1 MGEILVFTG
10 GLLFFALLIWL
21 ARAPMHRTW
30 RLALRLALFTLG
42 VLLAASL
49 AGGLGWLG
57 GRWVGTVGLAT
68 SRWLL
73 FHWGLGPAVFFL
85 LYLIALALLPTE
97 RARSFAWK
105 AALAWL
111 SLYFLLALGPLWLG
125 STEVTGVLQ
134 DRLAALFRRMLGY
147 FGGSVVLLFF
157 AALAASPLWPSR
169 WPRLPRLRWSA
180 FRIRWPRFRWP
191 KKKRPERAVPRAA
204 RPRAPEPRGPEPD
217 PAAARPP
224 ETLEPRSEEASGV
237 ASPLPE
243 VALESA
249 PPPPALPDTEALMTL
264 LDRPAVTTEVDEA
277 ELQRVARQIEE
288 KLQEFKASGRV
299 VAYRPGPVVTRYEF
313 EPDPGVKISRVVS
326 LADDLAL
333 KIKTSHVRIVA
344 PLPDTGRIGIEVP
357 NKKRKIVYF
366 SRLAEEPDFRKM
378 QSKLGFVLGVDT
390 SGHPVFADLARMPHL
405 LIAGATGSGKSVC
418 INTILTS
425 ILFRASPR
433 EVRFLLVDPKRIE
446 LSYYEGIPHLLVP
459 VVKDREQAVAALN
472 QAVRWMELR
481 YRHFAQDGV
490 RDIESHNRSARDRG
504 DEPVPYL
511 VIIIDEFAD
520 LILSTGRK
528 VEEPLAR
535 LAQMARAVGIHLV
548 VATQRPSVDVITGI
562 IKANFPVRIAFKVP
576 SKVDSRTILDEMG
589 AEKLLGRGDM
599 LFIPPGASE
608 PTRIHGAFI
617 SEEETKRITRSLQ
630 EAYLQQKFQEVFG
643 PGPWD
648 TVVPKI
654 LEAGHLPALTR
665 DDEPG
670 GRDRLDRVARKILQ
684 PVLQR
689 PVSEI
694 LALLE
699 QLRDQYYEPIEEM
712 LEAPIPS
719 GLSEE
724 DEEDLELG
732 EGLDP
737 LLLQAARIATSRKT
751 LSATLLQRKLKIGFA
766 RAARIMDQLEELGV
780 VGPQEGSKPRQV
792 LLTYEEFQARLVGR
806 QQQNPPEEA

>member
-1 MGEILVFTG
+1 MGEALIFVG
-10 GLLFFALLIWL
+10 GLLFLGLLVWL
-21 ARAPMHRTW
+21 ANTPMHRTW
-30 RLALRLALFTLG
+30 RLAFRLAVFTLG
-42 VLLAASL
+42 VLLVASL
-49 AGGLGWLG
+49 AGGIGLLG
-57 GRWVGTVGLAT
+57 GRWVGSMGLKTAQ
-68 SRWLL
+68 WLL
-73 FHWGLGPAVFFL
+73 YHWGFGPALLFI
-85 LYLIALALLPTE
+85 LYLWSLAWMPTE
-97 RARSFAWK
+97 RARTFAWK
-105 AALAWL
+105 GALAWL
-111 SLYFLLALGPLWLG
+111 SLYFLLTLGPLWMG
-125 STEVTGVLQ
+125 STEFTGVLQ
-134 DRLAALFRRMLGY
+134 DRWAAHLQRSLGL
-147 FGGSVVLLFF
+147 FGGTVVLLFF
-157 AALAASPLWPSR
+157 AGLAATPLWPTR
-169 WPRLPRLRWSA
+169 WPRLRRPRLPRLRL
-180 FRIRWPRFRWP
+180 RWF
-191 KKKRPERAVPRAA
+191 KKKPR
-204 RPRAPEPRGPEPD
+204 ELS
-217 PAAARPP
+217 PP
-224 ETLEPRSEEASGV
+224 ETP
-237 ASPLPE
+237 SPPAPVPSDPSPKE
-243 VALESA
+243 
-249 PPPPALPDTEALMTL
+249 PPPPAPPAEPPTPSQAAPPPTLPDTDALMTL
-264 LDRPAVTTEVDEA
+264 LDKPAVTSEVDEA
-277 ELQRVARQIEE
+277 ELERVARQIEE
-288 KLQEFKASGRV
+288 KLQEFRASGRV
-299 VAYRPGPVVTRYEF
+299 VDYKPGPVVTRYEF

-344 PLPDTGRIGIEVP
+344 PLPDTGRIGIEIP

-366 SRLAEEPDFRKM
+366 SHLAQEPDFRRMK
-378 QSKLGFVLGVDT
+378 SRLGFVLGVDT

-425 ILFRASPR
+425 ILFRASPK
-433 EVRFLLVDPKRIE
+433 EVRFLLIDPKRIE

-490 RDIESHNRSARDRG
+490 RDIESHNRSAQARG
-504 DEPVPYL
+504 DEPVPYI

-630 EAYLQQKFQEVFG
+630 QAYLQQKFQETFG
-643 PGPWD
+643 AGPWD
-648 TVVPKI
+648 QVASQI
-654 LEAGHLPALTR
+654 LDAGHLAALTR

-670 GRDRLDRVARKILQ
+670 GRERLDLIARRILH

-689 PVSEI
+689 PVPEI

-699 QLRDQYYEPIEEM
+699 QIRDHYYEPIEEM
-712 LEAPIPS
+712 LEAPIPV

-724 DEEDLELG
+724 DDEEMDLG

-737 LLLQAARIATSRKT
+737 LLLQAAKIATSRKT

-792 LLTYEEFQARLVGR
+792 LLTYEEFQTRLVGR
-806 QQQNPPEEA
+806 QQNPPSEEPPG

>member
-1 MGEILVFTG
+1 MGEALIFLG
-10 GLLFFALLIWL
+10 ALAFFALLIWL
-21 ARAPMHRTW
+21 ARTPLARPW
-30 RLALRLALFTLG
+30 RAALRLALLALA
-42 VLLAASL
+42 LLLLLSL
-49 AGGLGWLG
+49 AGGLGLLG
-57 GRWVGTVGLAT
+57 GRWVGTLGLRTA
-68 SRWLL
+68 RWLL
-73 FHWGLGPAVFFL
+73 YHWGLGTSLVGI
-85 LYLIALALLPTE
+85 LYLAALALMPTP
-97 RARSFAWK
+97 RMATFAWK
-105 AALAWL
+105 GALAWL
-111 SLYFLLALGPLWLG
+111 GFFFLLALWPLWQGEAEL
-125 STEVTGVLQ
+125 TGVLQ
-134 DRLAALFRRMLGY
+134 GHLAWYLRRFLGL
-147 FGGSVVLLFF
+147 FGGTVVLLFLSGLT
-157 AALAASPLWPSR
+157 AVPLWPQRR
-169 WPRLPRLRWSA
+169 WHRPRLKIPRPSW
-180 FRIRWPRFRWP
+180 FRRRPPRA
-191 KKKRPERAVPRAA
+191 KKKATPR
-204 RPRAPEPRGPEPD
+204 
-217 PAAARPP
+217 
-224 ETLEPRSEEASGV
+224 TT
-237 ASPLPE
+237 
-243 VALESA
+243 
-249 PPPPALPDTEALMTL
+249 PPPPEPPVKPEPEEPEPAPAPTPRPRKASSVQEPPAPPSEPPPLPGTDALMTL
-264 LDRPAVTTEVDEA
+264 LERPAVTSEVNEA
-277 ELQRVARQIEE
+277 ELEQVARQIEE

-299 VAYRPGPVVTRYEF
+299 VAFKPGPVVTRYEF

-344 PLPDTGRIGIEVP
+344 PLPDTGRIGIEIP

-366 SRLAEEPDFRKM
+366 SQLAETPEFRNM
-378 QSKLGFVLGVDT
+378 ESKLGFVLGVDT

-425 ILFRASPR
+425 ILFRATPR
-433 EVRFLLVDPKRIE
+433 EVRFLLIDPKRIE

-490 RDIESHNRSARDRG
+490 RDIESHNRSAELRG

-608 PTRIHGAFI
+608 PTRIHGAYI
-617 SEEETKRITRSLQ
+617 SEEETKRITRTLQ
-630 EAYLQQKFQEVFG
+630 EAYLQQRFLEVFG
-643 PGPWD
+643 PGDWKP
-648 TVVPKI
+648 VVRQI

-670 GRDRLDRVARKILQ
+670 GRERMELVARRILQ
-684 PVLQR
+684 PVVR
-689 PVSEI
+689 KPVADI

-699 QLRDQYYEPIEEM
+699 QLRDHYYEPIEEM
-712 LEAPIPS
+712 LEAPIPVATA
-719 GLSEE
+719 EE
-724 DEEDLELG
+724 AEEDLELA

-737 LLLQAARIATSRKT
+737 LLLQAARIASTRKT
-751 LSATLLQRKLKIGFA
+751 ISATLLQRKLKVGFA
-766 RAARIMDQLEELGV
+766 RAARIIDQLEELGM

-792 LLTYEEFQARLVGR
+792 LLSYEEFQARLIGR
-806 QQQNPPEEA
+806 RQDAGPEPEEPRP